1 MMRNL
6 LATINFLTV
15 FGRFSDDPFA
25 PERVGRGALYFPFVG
40 LLLGAILALI
50 NRFFEPYLESEILG
64 VALITIL
71 ILFTGG
77 SHLEEIRK
85 IFSPSAKSD
94 GVRQTGMDM
103 NLYGFLAVMLIVLF
117 KIRSVEVIGEL
128 RKVALILTPV
138 LARWALV
145 IFLYG
150 STTSMEDLTR
160 RISDRVPAWH
170 LLFTTAVTLG
180 LTIFLMGTKGLWL
193 ALSVSL
199 FALLWRAYLNRYT
212 RELTLS
218 HCGSLIELTET
229 LSFVLFA
236 TL

>member
-1 MMRNL
+1 MRNI
-6 LATINFLTV
+6 LAAINFLTV
-15 FGRFSDDPFA
+15 LGRFSDDSFG

-40 LLLGAILALI
+40 LLLGASLAII

-71 ILFTGG
+71 ILFTGAI
-77 SHLEEIRK
+77 HLEQTWR
-85 IFSPSAKSD
+85 IFTATAKAD
-94 GVRQTGMDM
+94 AARQTGAEIH
-103 NLYGFLAVMLIVLF
+103 LYGFLVVMLIVLF

-150 STTSMEDLTR
+150 SNASMEDLTQ
-160 RISDRVPAWH
+160 RISKNIRAWY
-170 LLFTTAVTLG
+170 LLFTSVGTLAI
-180 LTIFLMGTKGLWL
+180 TVFLMGNKGLWIAL
-193 ALSVSL
+193 AVSL
-199 FALLWRAYLNRYT
+199 IALVLRTYLGRSSRALA
-212 RELTLS
+212 LS
-218 HCGSLIELTET
+218 HCGALIELTET
-229 LSFVLFA
+229 LSLILFA